1 MTVVLDSK
9 QEKPYLFQIVAN
21 KTNGL
26 DVDKWV
32 QFTGRVVACSH
43 ATVSRFDYI
52 ARDSHAIDQK
62 SNLSLTR

>member
-26 DVDKWV
+26 DVDK
-32 QFTGRVVACSH
+32 
-43 ATVSRFDYI
+43 
-52 ARDSHAIDQK
+52 
-62 SNLSLTR
+62 